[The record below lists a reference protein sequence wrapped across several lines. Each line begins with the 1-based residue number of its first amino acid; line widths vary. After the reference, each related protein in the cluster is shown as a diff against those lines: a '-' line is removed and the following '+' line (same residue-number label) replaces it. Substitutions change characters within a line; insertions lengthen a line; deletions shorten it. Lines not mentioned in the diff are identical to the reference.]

1 MVSLFDPEQTL
12 SYAEISELAEPG
24 FFRDLNLDQYADRIA
39 EFYEEPELK
48 PYFKLFC
55 GTYEGVKYRQEIVK
69 DLLTPS
75 VRDAIT
81 SFIGKIGE
89 AVICRQSADS
99 VTSTI
104 QKCKWYVDCVTS
116 YYQAMEDLCVEFNT
130 TPPQSRAFYALHQEL
145 FHCLNSSSVKRL
157 RESAIALN
165 REFAK
170 LRFHLTLNKEKATF
184 DLAYSFEDYCAPI
197 RAALAKTMQYEDYV
211 PFREPPF
218 PSMDLSP
225 LETFILKQLERENR
239 QLFLQLEAFG
249 TKGPDVISQEILDLI
264 RELRFYI
271 ANLDYMDRVKS
282 WGVPITMPLVVK
294 DKELYMDDC
303 YDIVL
308 ALNYMKSNEEV
319 VLNDIMKANF
329 EKAIIVTGPNQG
341 GKTTLAR
348 AFGQCFY
355 FGMMGLPVPAGVCKL
370 PYCTGIFTHF
380 SNDEGSD
387 SLEGRLYNEIVR
399 VGDMLNGIDNRS
411 VVILNELFTS
421 APTADALQMS
431 RDLLKR
437 LLSRGA
443 ICFYVTHTFEIAFD
457 SDDYVSLVATV
468 VEDGSYRRTFRIVRK
483 QADGVA
489 YANSIVSKYKLD
501 FSHINYR
508 LRKR

>member
-1 MVSLFDPEQTL
+1 
-12 SYAEISELAEPG
+12 
-24 FFRDLNLDQYADRIA
+24 
-39 EFYEEPELK
+39 
-48 PYFKLFC
+48 
-55 GTYEGVKYRQEIVK
+55 
-69 DLLTPS
+69 
-75 VRDAIT
+75 
-81 SFIGKIGE
+81 
-89 AVICRQSADS
+89 
-99 VTSTI
+99 
-104 QKCKWYVDCVTS
+104 
-116 YYQAMEDLCVEFNT
+116 
-130 TPPQSRAFYALHQEL
+130 
-145 FHCLNSSSVKRL
+145 
-157 RESAIALN
+157 
-165 REFAK
+165 
-170 LRFHLTLNKEKATF
+170 
-184 DLAYSFEDYCAPI
+184 
-197 RAALAKTMQYEDYV
+197 
-211 PFREPPF
+211 
-218 PSMDLSP
+218 
-225 LETFILKQLERENR
+225 
-239 QLFLQLEAFG
+239 
-249 TKGPDVISQEILDLI
+249 
-264 RELRFYI
+264 
-271 ANLDYMDRVKS
+271 
-282 WGVPITMPLVVK
+282 
-294 DKELYMDDC
+294 
-303 YDIVL
+303 
-308 ALNYMKSNEEV
+308 
-319 VLNDIMKANF
+319 MKANF